1 MMLRKM
7 TLGRTG
13 MEVTQ
18 LGYGAALRWTPDE
31 DRMERV
37 LNAVL
42 DAGINF
48 IDTSWCYQN
57 PFIDASSIWHYQSSE
72 EFIGHYIGHR
82 RSEYFISTK
91 CGHFWKNDPD
101 RSGKQSRNWSRDGLL
116 NCIEESLTR
125 LRTDHVD
132 ILQLHNPTPEEVQ
145 RYNCVSTLQAIQAQG
160 KTRFIGV
167 STTVPYVEEF
177 LEMGGF
183 DTFQLPYSALEPE
196 YEGALSRVAQR
207 GAGTIIRG
215 AVAQGVPVVP
225 ISDKRPFAEEKARWE
240 NVGLSALAPQLDP
253 MELMLRFTLSHPSAH
268 TVIVGTKN
276 LGHLQ
281 ANLRAAEKG
290 PLDAQLVKAIRAQV
304 ASVLS

>member
-1 MMLRKM
+1 MMLPKM

-18 LGYGAALRWTPDE
+18 LGYGAMELRNFWGTGDQATDE
-31 DRMERV
+31 DRAGRL

-48 IDTSWCYQN
+48 VDTSWCYRG
-57 PFIDASSIWHYQSSE
+57 SE
-72 EFIGHYIGHR
+72 ELIGRHIGHR
-82 RSEYFISTK
+82 RSEYFIATK
-91 CGHFWKNDPD
+91 CGHLWRDDPH
-101 RSGKQSRNWSRDGLL
+101 RSGWSQEGLL

-125 LRTDHVD
+125 LRTNYVD

-145 RYNCVSTLQAIQAQG
+145 RYNCVSTVQAIQAQG

-167 STTVPYVEEF
+167 STPLPDVEEF
-177 LEMGGF
+177 LEMGVF

-196 YEGALSRVAQR
+196 YEEVLRRVAQR
-207 GAGTIIRG
+207 GAGIIIRG
-215 AVAQGVPVVP
+215 GVAQGVPVVETL
-225 ISDKRPFAEEKARWE
+225 DRRQFAKNKPRWEKA
-240 NVGLSALAPQLDP
+240 GLSALAPQLDP

-268 TVIVGTKN
+268 TVIVGTKD

-281 ANLRAAEKG
+281 ANLRAAGKG
-290 PLDAQLVKAIRAQV
+290 SLDPQLVEAIRAQV
-304 ASVLS
+304 TSALS

>member
-31 DRMERV
+31 DRVERV

-48 IDTSWCYQN
+48 IDTSWCYQ
-57 PFIDASSIWHYQSSE
+57 SSE
-72 EFIGHYIGHR
+72 EFIGRYIGHR
-82 RSEYFISTK
+82 QSEYFISTK
-91 CGHFWKNDPD
+91 CGHFWRDDPD
-101 RSGKQSRNWSRDGLL
+101 RSGWSRDGLL

-145 RYNCVSTLQAIQAQG
+145 RYNCVSTLQTIQAQG

-177 LEMGGF
+177 LEMGVF

-196 YEGALSRVAQR
+196 SEGVLSRVAQR

-215 AVAQGVPVVP
+215 GVAQGVPVVQ
-225 ISDKRPFAEEKARWE
+225 ISDKRPFAEKKSRWE

-253 MELMLRFTLSHPSAH
+253 MELMLRFTLSHSSAH

-290 PLDAQLVKAIRAQV
+290 PLDAQLVEAIRAQV

>member
-1 MMLRKM
+1 MLPKM

-18 LGYGAALRWTPDE
+18 LGYGAALRWSPDE
-31 DRMERV
+31 DSVEKV

-48 IDTSWCYQN
+48 IDTAWCYQR
-57 PFIDASSIWHYQSSE
+57 SE
-72 EFIGHYIGHR
+72 EFIGRYISQR

-91 CGHFWKNDPD
+91 CGHFWRDDPD
-101 RSGKQSRNWSRDGLL
+101 RSGWSRDGLL
-116 NCIEESLTR
+116 NCIEQSLTR
-125 LRTDHVD
+125 LHIDCVD
-132 ILQLHNPTPEEVQ
+132 ILQLHNPTPQEVR
-145 RYNCVSTLQAIQAQG
+145 RYNCVSTLQEIQAQG

-177 LEMGGF
+177 LEMGVF

-196 YEGALSRVAQR
+196 YEKVLDRVAQR
-207 GAGTIIRG
+207 GVGTIIRG
-215 AVAQGVPVVP
+215 GVAQGAPVVQ
-225 ISDKRPFAEEKARWE
+225 ISDKQPFAEKKAKWEKA
-240 NVGLSALAPQLDP
+240 GLSALAPQLDP
-253 MELMLRFTLSHPSAH
+253 MELMLRFTLSHPSVH
-268 TVIVGTKN
+268 TVIAGTKD
-276 LGHLQ
+276 LRHLQ

-290 PLDAQLVKAIRAQV
+290 PLDAHLVEAIRAQI

>member
-1 MMLRKM
+1 MMLRKVN
-7 TLGRTG
+7 LGRTG

-18 LGYGAALRWTPDE
+18 LGYGAGLRWAPDE
-31 DRMERV
+31 DPMERV

-48 IDTSWCYQN
+48 IDTSWCY
-57 PFIDASSIWHYQSSE
+57 PSSE
-72 EFIGHYIGHR
+72 EFIGRYIGHR

-91 CGHFWKNDPD
+91 CGHFWRNDPD
-101 RSGKQSRNWSRDGLL
+101 RSGWSRDGLL

-167 STTVPYVEEF
+167 STTAPYVEEF
-177 LEMGGF
+177 LEMGVF

-196 YEGALSRVAQR
+196 SEGVLSRVAQR

-215 AVAQGVPVVP
+215 GVAQGAPVVQ
-225 ISDKRPFAEEKARWE
+225 ISDKQPFAEKKARWE
-240 NVGLSALAPQLDP
+240 NAGLSALAPQLDP

-290 PLDAQLVKAIRAQV
+290 PLNAQLVEAIRAQV

>member
-1 MMLRKM
+1 MLRKM

-18 LGYGAALRWTPDE
+18 LGYGAALRWSPDE
-31 DRMERV
+31 DSVERV
-37 LNAVL
+37 FNAVL

-48 IDTSWCYQN
+48 IDTAWCY
-57 PFIDASSIWHYQSSE
+57 PRSE
-72 EFIGHYIGHR
+72 EFIGCYISQR

-91 CGHFWKNDPD
+91 CGHFWRDDPD
-101 RSGKQSRNWSRDGLL
+101 RCGWSRDGLL

-125 LRTDHVD
+125 LRTDCVD
-132 ILQLHNPTPEEVQ
+132 ILQLHNPTPEEVR

-177 LEMGGF
+177 LEMGVF

-196 YEGALSRVAQR
+196 YEKVLGRVAQR

-215 AVAQGVPVVP
+215 GVAQGAPVVQ
-225 ISDKRPFAEEKARWE
+225 ISDKQPFAEKKARWE
-240 NVGLSALAPQLDP
+240 NAGLSALAPQLDP
-253 MELMLRFTLSHPSAH
+253 MELILRFTLSHPSAH

-290 PLDAQLVKAIRAQV
+290 PLDAQLVEVIRAQI